1 MKIDLHIHTKKTLE
15 DTFKRDIEPSEFIK
29 KMKEA
34 SVGIAGITNH
44 NIFNE
49 DQFKKI
55 VQLNNNDIL
64 ILPGVE
70 LTVFVNEI
78 KNIKHMNLIF
88 DNDNESILKLQNFL
102 KDKNISSKN
111 PIDVYEVIDFFDD
124 VEGKVIFYP
133 DKKSASNERGFSD
146 NEIKEL
152 FISNKNFKNVY
163 VLDTNIKGYYHYF
176 RNNVNSLIGSDV
188 KDWNNYYEESKKLLN
203 SITPIF
209 SFEDLYRIFKNGDTF
224 ENFRRDNL
232 VREINNIK
240 LTNKNTLNKVPIV
253 MNSINVIFGSKATG
267 KSTLLR
273 QLYETLDVEN
283 NKKTIYDEK
292 TIKDDTDSLV
302 KTSPNFEEFNK
313 GFKSIKENITT
324 AIQDILKH
332 NEKLNENYINEFYM
346 YHKNFER
353 SKGKFNIIKTKT
365 YEIEQ
370 NIKNV
375 KIKKIVHYLK
385 EIVKVNYENN
395 ETLWKSTLR
404 IIKKQINDWKKEY
417 LKINYEY
424 FECKF
429 IHKTIS
435 ELKSILKIN
444 KNILAEVTE
453 FGLYK
458 IFKKRLLLNDK
469 IKNFKNIIFNSS
481 NNEKFNFKPKIN
493 LYEFE
498 FSQEYIV
505 PIENSKDLLTW
516 IIVGSGYLNIKK
528 QGSDKNHT
536 LKELLEYLL
545 KKEYKD
551 FSNPKDK
558 INNENKEIIFKSL
571 NHENLN
577 IFKEEFKFVLK
588 HDKTKNKDP
597 SAGEKSYIFLKN
609 ILSKKDVDWFFLDEP
624 EEHLNSQFISEFLL
638 LDIDRLIKE
647 RKTIIITTHNN
658 VLGLNTM
665 PSNYILRE
673 NIETSNGTFNTWYGN
688 MVDKNMVPLFDNEKN
703 RKIDIQDVILK
714 YFEGNKQLYI
724 YRSNIY
730 NVKKDK
736 NEK

>member
-1 MKIDLHIHTKKTLE
+1 MKIDLHIHTKKTAE
-15 DTFKRDIEPSEFIK
+15 DNFKRDIEPEEFIK

-34 SVGIAGITNH
+34 NIGIAGITNH
-44 NIFNE
+44 NIFIE

-88 DNDNESILKLQNFL
+88 DNDNESILKLQDFL

-111 PIDVYEVIDFFDD
+111 PVDVYEVINFFDD
-124 VEGKVIFYP
+124 VEGRVIFYP
-133 DKKSASNERGFSD
+133 DKKSACNERGFSD
-146 NEIKEL
+146 REIKDL
-152 FISNKNFKNVY
+152 FISNKEFKNVY
-163 VLDTNIKGYYHYF
+163 VLDTNLKGYYHYF

-188 KDWNNYYEESKKLLN
+188 KDWNNYYEESKKLIN
-203 SITPIF
+203 SVTPIF
-209 SFEDLYRIFKNGDTF
+209 SFEDLYRIFKKGDTF

-232 VREINNIK
+232 VREINNVK
-240 LTNKNTLNKVPIV
+240 LTDEYTLNKVPIV

-273 QLYETLDVEN
+273 QLYETLNVES

-292 TIKDDTDSLV
+292 TINEDTDSLV
-302 KTSPNFEEFNK
+302 KTSPNFEEFNSE
-313 GFKSIKENITT
+313 FNSIKENIIT
-324 AIQDILKH
+324 AIKDILKH
-332 NEKLNENYINEFYM
+332 DEKLNENYVNEFYM

-370 NIKNV
+370 DIEND
-375 KIKKIVHYLK
+375 KIKKIIRHLK
-385 EIVKVNYENN
+385 EVVKVNYENN
-395 ETLWKSTLR
+395 KALWQSTVK

-417 LKINYEY
+417 LRINFKY

-429 IHKTIS
+429 IHETIS

-444 KNILAEVTE
+444 KNISAEVTE
-453 FGLYK
+453 FGLNE
-458 IFKKRLLLNDK
+458 IFRKRLSLNKK
-469 IKNFKNIIFNSS
+469 IKNLKNIIYNSS
-481 NNEKFNFKPKIN
+481 NEEKIKYRSKIN

-498 FSQEYIV
+498 FKHEYIV
-505 PIENSKDLLTW
+505 PIENSKDILTW
-516 IIVGSGYLNIKK
+516 IIVGSGYLNTKK
-528 QGSDKNHT
+528 QGNDKNYT

-545 KKEYKD
+545 KRKYKD
-551 FSNPKDK
+551 FSNPENK
-558 INNENKEIIFKSL
+558 INNENRETILKLL
-571 NHENLN
+571 NYENLN

-588 HDKTKNKDP
+588 GDKNKNKEP

-638 LDIDRLIKE
+638 LDIDKLIKE

-673 NIETSNGTFNTWYGN
+673 NIETSDGTFNTWYGN
-688 MVDKNMVPLFDNEKN
+688 MVDKNMVPLFNNEKD
-703 RKIDIQDVILK
+703 RKIDIQEVILK
-714 YFEGNKQLYI
+714 YFEGNKRLYI